1 VVKEMALVEEKE
13 TKVELINHGKI
24 TWVYIVNH
32 GSLLSLVFLLSAMAL
47 MGLGMFI
54 YFRHP

>member
-1 VVKEMALVEEKE
+1 MALVEEKE